1 MDRIKSQC
9 SHGSWLMWDSCPGCD
24 AEEGT
29 PHAPDLVPVTGRRG
43 RAVKRCRQCGGV
55 ASAPQHVTRRK
66 PVVRRAKN
74 TNRQGANFEL
84 AILADLKAHGYDA
97 LRSSGSR
104 GAVDVVA
111 FGDGEV
117 VLVQAK
123 ISAPV
128 IPPAERRAVLSL
140 ALRAMALPLV
150 AWRDK
155 GTIRYRELTG
165 PGPKEWAHWT
175 PTTYERTE
183 NDG

>member
-1 MDRIKSQC
+1 MNEIRVRCAHDY
-9 SHGSWLMWDSCPGCD
+9 WLVQDSCPGCD
-24 AEEGT
+24 AEQET
-29 PHAPDLVPVTGRRG
+29 PHAPEIVFVTGFRG
-43 RAVKRCRQCGGV
+43 RVVKRCMQCGGI
-55 ASAPQHVTRRK
+55 ASAPQHVATRK
-66 PVVRRAKN
+66 PKARRAKN

-84 AILADLKAHGYDA
+84 AIMADLTEHGYDA

-123 ISAPV
+123 ISEPV

-140 ALRAMALPLV
+140 ALRAMAVPLV

-155 GTIRYRELTG
+155 GVIRYRELTG

-175 PTTYERTE
+175 PTTYERSGG
-183 NDG
+183 DG